1 MLLLKYSKILMSYS
15 QLMNNKNRKIIF
27 VFSDPGGAKPLL
39 SIIEKYRDHDYLVIS
54 DRNYFFYKE
63 FSVDV
68 KIVVDGYEQIVD
80 EFKPELIYTGTSYKS
95 DIEKKFLRIAKKKNI
110 KSCAYVDH
118 WTSVLERFKFE
129 NETFLPTIL
138 QVIDIRA
145 KSIAIEQG
153 IPENIIEI
161 IGNPYHQKIK
171 NWIPSQ
177 SKKDFLIEL
186 GLPDENSKL
195 LVYAPDPL
203 SNVNGKVIFGF
214 DEIMA
219 TINLVNLFKTDL
231 VKSSWKV
238 LIKLHPNQN
247 EEFIKEIVDSTD
259 HFIVLK
265 ENVSNNVCIF
275 YADVVMGYFSSFLIE
290 ANLFD
295 KPILRYLPFGI
306 KNDPITELNI
316 GTIVNDIE
324 LKNYLLSND

>member
-1 MLLLKYSKILMSYS
+1 MY
-15 QLMNNKNRKIIF
+15 NKNKKIIF
-27 VFSDPGGAKPLL
+27 IFSDPGGAKPLL
-39 SIIEKYRDHDYLVIS
+39 SIIEEYHDHDYLVIS
-54 DRNYFFYKE
+54 DRNYYFYNE
-63 FSVDV
+63 FNVDV

-80 EFKPELIYTGTSYKS
+80 EFNPELIYTGTSYKS
-95 DIEKKFLRIAKKKNI
+95 DIEKKFLQIAKKKNI

-118 WTSVLERFKFE
+118 WTSILERFKFQ

-138 QVIDIRA
+138 QVIDVRA

-153 IPENIIEI
+153 IPESIIEI

-186 GLPDENSKL
+186 GLTNENCML

-203 SNVNGKVIFGF
+203 SNVNGKIMFGF

-219 TINLVNLFKTDL
+219 TINLVNLFKKDF
-231 VKSSWKV
+231 VNSNWKV

-247 EEFIKEIVDSTD
+247 KEFIKEIVEATD
-259 HFIVLK
+259 DFIVLS
-265 ENVSNNVCIF
+265 ENVSNSVCIY

-306 KNDPITELNI
+306 KNDPIKELNI
-316 GTIVNDIE
+316 GTIVNDVQ